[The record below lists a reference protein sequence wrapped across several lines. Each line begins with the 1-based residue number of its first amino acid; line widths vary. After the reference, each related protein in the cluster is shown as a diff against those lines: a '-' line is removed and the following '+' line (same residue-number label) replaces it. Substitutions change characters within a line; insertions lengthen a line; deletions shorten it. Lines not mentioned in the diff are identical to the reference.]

1 MPSNSPAW
9 PSAPNHWTVTGDQP
23 FAYYNAERGFWIFA
37 LQEEEVPG
45 YDGKRL
51 HLYPFAM
58 IWKSSDGKNI
68 QMLTAESAILDL
80 NQPIAL
86 SSKQNTEGLKVKHAH
101 IERDVR
107 IRDDRGTPLLLADDM
122 NIGPMTYLDFDD
134 ATQQITTESHV
145 VIVDPDQ
152 TIIGDGLVIQ
162 LRRPDPD
169 GLPSSSS
176 GGFGGVE
183 YAILMK
189 NHRVTLRDVGESG
202 VFPGNNSSKKA
213 AAPTKAV
220 QVAASASASKAGAQG
235 GKPQAPV
242 EPVPLHIRG
251 DGLMRID
258 LPPDGLPVAVGPPAP
273 PAPTL
278 VRFERNVVALHGRPD
293 KQPNQLDCD
302 TLRLTL
308 IPGAPPSQADKDKAQ
323 KDQAEKD
330 RAAAPQDAPASSDRS
345 GIALAAAAGAGAADG
360 GDPPAAAKSGS
371 LFGNLV
377 LQKLHATGHAVWLQ
391 LRDQGSKVRCNEL
404 VHNRLMVN
412 RPDTTQFRGDRTRPI
427 WLEKVDF
434 EPEEPDQDGAVGD
447 EGRLARS
454 AGSPKPARKISS
466 VTHVVTVSAT
476 LFDRGNGMDLAD
488 VRAFGP
494 GRLETRPDF
503 KEPVERVAVWQD
515 ELIIMNVAGDDGKL
529 KQKQVTLTGTR
540 PYFVDLQ
547 KKTMI
552 DAGREIRVFL
562 KPKSPPP
569 DDPARVAAASGAS
582 PAGADRGFA
591 ASTPAR
597 PVTAGDDPF
606 AENSG
611 DAAKAARSTTGA
623 PADSGLGG
631 SLQIEKL
638 LAFRDVHLKAPSRYM
653 EARDWLD
660 ATFIEVDPP
669 PAEES
674 TEAVADGAGAGGAE
688 AEGPPGGR
696 RGRRGEGRG
705 CRRSRRTRPS
715 PRMPARR
722 PRRTPNRRP
731 RRSRP

>member
-1 MPSNSPAW
+1 MFKKLLKAGITFTLLLGCYFGYVRAFGYLVDQLKAERPDEDIAIPIHSSRSKQYAQQL
-9 PSAPNHWTVTGDQP
+9 ARLAFGANHWTVTGDQP

-101 IERDVR
+101 IERNVR

-213 AAPTKAV
+213 AAPAKAV

-330 RAAAPQDAPASSDRS
+330 RAAARAGCSRIVRPVRDRAGGRGGCRRGRWRGPSGRREVRQPLRQPRPPEAPCHRPRGLAPAPRPGLQGAVQRAGPQSPDGQSARYDPVPRRQDP
-345 GIALAAAAGAGAADG
+345 ADLAGEG
-360 GDPPAAAKSGS
+360 
-371 LFGNLV
+371 
-377 LQKLHATGHAVWLQ
+377 Q
-391 LRDQGSKVRCNEL
+391 LRAG
-404 VHNRLMVN
+404 
-412 RPDTTQFRGDRTRPI
+412 
-427 WLEKVDF
+427 
-434 EPEEPDQDGAVGD
+434 GA
-447 EGRLARS
+447 
-454 AGSPKPARKISS
+454 
-466 VTHVVTVSAT
+466 
-476 LFDRGNGMDLAD
+476 
-488 VRAFGP
+488 GP
-494 GRLETRPDF
+494 GR
-503 KEPVERVAVWQD
+503 
-515 ELIIMNVAGDDGKL
+515 
-529 KQKQVTLTGTR
+529 
-540 PYFVDLQ
+540 
-547 KKTMI
+547 
-552 DAGREIRVFL
+552 
-562 KPKSPPP
+562 
-569 DDPARVAAASGAS
+569 
-582 PAGADRGFA
+582 
-591 ASTPAR
+591 
-597 PVTAGDDPF
+597 
-606 AENSG
+606 
-611 DAAKAARSTTGA
+611 
-623 PADSGLGG
+623 
-631 SLQIEKL
+631 
-638 LAFRDVHLKAPSRYM
+638 
-653 EARDWLD
+653 
-660 ATFIEVDPP
+660 
-669 PAEES
+669 
-674 TEAVADGAGAGGAE
+674 
-688 AEGPPGGR
+688 GR
-696 RGRRGEGRG
+696 RGRGPPRPVRRVAEARPEDQLGDACRHRLRDAVRPGQRHGPGR
-705 CRRSRRTRPS
+705 CPRLRTRP
-715 PRMPARR
+715 PRDP
-722 PRRTPNRRP
+722 
-731 RRSRP
+731 SRLQGTR